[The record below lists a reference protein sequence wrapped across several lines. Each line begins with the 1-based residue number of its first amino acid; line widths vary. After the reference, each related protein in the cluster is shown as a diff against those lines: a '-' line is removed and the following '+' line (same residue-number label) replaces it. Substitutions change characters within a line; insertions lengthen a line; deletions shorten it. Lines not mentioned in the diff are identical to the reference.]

1 MVISQLLVE
10 ENMTQ
15 LLKNWLTQGPF
26 AQQLISF
33 NHHDLVTGALFTNQV
48 AYFYEQL
55 LAAPEKKWLLASDA
69 SDLFAVGL
77 CAALLAGKE
86 IILPANTQTGTLSE
100 LTHEFDG
107 ILSDKPLCESHAFI
121 LLKKELSLPNK
132 PWPTSATIGELVLFT
147 SGSSGEAKAIRK
159 TLTQLDI
166 EVSVL
171 EHTFAEHL
179 PHCSVISTVSHQ
191 HIYGLLFK
199 ILWPLAASRPFLSEQ
214 IEYPETLSYYTAL
227 LPNLC
232 LISSPA
238 QLSRLP
244 KALEHEKQLHSP
256 SLVFSSGGPLSFTAA
271 TGINQ
276 CYGHLPIEIFG
287 STETGGIAYRRQHE
301 ADEPWQVFDR
311 ILIDQDLTDGALLL
325 KSPYLADDE
334 WLRCEDKIEPTE
346 NGQFRLKGRLDRIV
360 KIEEKRLSLAQME
373 TLMCSHAYVEQTALV
388 IVPQFKSQLGAVITL
403 SELGRKVLQEQGK
416 LSINNA
422 LKAHLLTQFERVTL
436 PRRWRYPDILP
447 LNTQGKHVTTELV
460 ELFNHD

>member
-1 MVISQLLVE
+1 
-10 ENMTQ
+10 
-15 LLKNWLTQGPF
+15 
-26 AQQLISF
+26 
-33 NHHDLVTGALFTNQV
+33 
-48 AYFYEQL
+48 
-55 LAAPEKKWLLASDA
+55 
-69 SDLFAVGL
+69 
-77 CAALLAGKE
+77 
-86 IILPANTQTGTLSE
+86 
-100 LTHEFDG
+100 
-107 ILSDKPLCESHAFI
+107 
-121 LLKKELSLPNK
+121 KELSLPSK
-132 PWPTSATIGELVLFT
+132 PWPASEAIGELVLFT
-147 SGSSGEAKAIRK
+147 SGSSGEPKAIRK
-159 TLTQLDI
+159 TLQQLDV

-179 PHCSVISTVSHQ
+179 PHCSVVSTVSHQ

-244 KALEHEKQLHSP
+244 KALEHERQLRSP
-256 SLVFSSGGPLSFTAA
+256 SLVFSSGGPLSFAA
-271 TGINQ
+271 AQGISQ

-311 ILIDQDLTDGALLL
+311 ISIDQDPSDGALLL

-334 WLRCEDKIEPTE
+334 WLRCEDKIEQTE

-373 TLMCSHAYVEQTALV
+373 TLLCSHAYVEQAALV
-388 IVPQFKSQLGAVITL
+388 VLPQFKSQLGAVVTL
-403 SELGRKVLQEQGK
+403 SALGRSVHQEQGK

-447 LNTQGKHVTTELV
+447 LNTQGKRVTAQLV
-460 ELFNHD
+460 ELFDHD

>member
-1 MVISQLLVE
+1 
-10 ENMTQ
+10 MTQ

-33 NHHDLVTGALFTNQV
+33 NHHDIVTGALFTNQV

-55 LAAPEKKWLLASDA
+55 LAAPEKKWLLASDT

-86 IILPANTQTGTLSE
+86 IILPPNTQTGTLSE
-100 LTHEFDG
+100 LTHQFDG
-107 ILSDKPLCESHAFI
+107 ILSDKPLCECQAFV

-132 PWPTSATIGELVLFT
+132 PWPASEAIGELVLFT
-147 SGSSGEAKAIRK
+147 SGSSGEPKAIRK
-159 TLTQLDI
+159 TLEQLDV

-179 PHCSVISTVSHQ
+179 PHCSVVSTVSHQ

-244 KALEHEKQLHSP
+244 KALEHERQLRSP
-256 SLVFSSGGPLSFTAA
+256 SLVFSSGGPLSFVAA
-271 TGINQ
+271 KGVNQ

-311 ILIDQDLTDGALLL
+311 ISIDQDPSDGALLL

-373 TLMCSHAYVEQTALV
+373 TLMCSHAYVEQAALV
-388 IVPQFKSQLGAVITL
+388 VLPQFKSQLGAVVTL
-403 SELGRKVLQEQGK
+403 SELGKNVLQEQGK

-447 LNTQGKHVTTELV
+447 LNTQGKRVTAQLV
-460 ELFNHD
+460 ELFDHD

>member
-1 MVISQLLVE
+1 
-10 ENMTQ
+10 MTQ

-86 IILPANTQTGTLSE
+86 IILPANIQKGTLSE

-132 PWPTSATIGELVLFT
+132 PWPASEAMGDLVLFT
-147 SGSSGEAKAIRK
+147 SGSSGEPKAIRK

-244 KALEHEKQLHSP
+244 KALEHERQLRSP
-256 SLVFSSGGPLSFTAA
+256 SLVFSSGGPLSFNAA

-311 ILIDQDLTDGALLL
+311 ISIDQDLTDGALLL

-388 IVPQFKSQLGAVITL
+388 ILPQFKSQLGAVITL

-422 LKAHLLTQFERVTL
+422 LKAHLLAQFERVTL

-447 LNTQGKHVTTELV
+447 LSTQGKRVTTELV

>member
-1 MVISQLLVE
+1 
-10 ENMTQ
+10 MTQ

-86 IILPANTQTGTLSE
+86 IILPANIQKGTLSE

-132 PWPTSATIGELVLFT
+132 PWPASEAMGDLVLFT
-147 SGSSGEAKAIRK
+147 SGSSGEPKAIRK

-244 KALEHEKQLHSP
+244 KALEHERQLRSP
-256 SLVFSSGGPLSFTAA
+256 SLVFSSGGPLSFNAA

-388 IVPQFKSQLGAVITL
+388 ILPQFKSQLGAVVTL
-403 SELGRKVLQEQGK
+403 SELGKKVLQEQGK

-422 LKAHLLTQFERVTL
+422 LKAHLLAQFERVTL

-447 LNTQGKHVTTELV
+447 LSTQGKRVTTELV

>member
-1 MVISQLLVE
+1 M
-10 ENMTQ
+10 
-15 LLKNWLTQGPF
+15 
-26 AQQLISF
+26 
-33 NHHDLVTGALFTNQV
+33 
-48 AYFYEQL
+48 
-55 LAAPEKKWLLASDA
+55 
-69 SDLFAVGL
+69 
-77 CAALLAGKE
+77 
-86 IILPANTQTGTLSE
+86 
-100 LTHEFDG
+100 
-107 ILSDKPLCESHAFI
+107 
-121 LLKKELSLPNK
+121 
-132 PWPTSATIGELVLFT
+132 LFT
-147 SGSSGEAKAIRK
+147 SGSSGEPKAIRK
-159 TLTQLDI
+159 TLEQLDV

-179 PHCSVISTVSHQ
+179 PHCSVVSTVSHQ

-244 KALEHEKQLHSP
+244 KALEHERQLRSP
-256 SLVFSSGGPLSFTAA
+256 SLVLALAASLSFVAA
-271 TGINQ
+271 KGVNQ

-311 ILIDQDLTDGALLL
+311 ISIDQDPSDGALLL
-325 KSPYLADDE
+325 KSPYLADNE

-373 TLMCSHAYVEQTALV
+373 TLMCSHAYVEQAALV
-388 IVPQFKSQLGAVITL
+388 VLPQFKSQLGAVVTL
-403 SELGRKVLQEQGK
+403 SELGKNVLQEQGK

-447 LNTQGKHVTTELV
+447 LNTQGKRVTTQLV
-460 ELFNHD
+460 ELFDHD

>member
-1 MVISQLLVE
+1 
-10 ENMTQ
+10 MTQ

-86 IILPANTQTGTLSE
+86 IILPANIQTGTLSE

-132 PWPTSATIGELVLFT
+132 PWPASEAMGDLVLFT
-147 SGSSGEAKAIRK
+147 SGSSGEPKAIRK

-244 KALEHEKQLHSP
+244 KALEHERQLRSP
-256 SLVFSSGGPLSFTAA
+256 SLVFSSGGPLSFNAA

-301 ADEPWQVFDR
+301 ADEPWQVFDK

-388 IVPQFKSQLGAVITL
+388 ILPQFKSQLGAVITL

-422 LKAHLLTQFERVTL
+422 LKAHLLAQFERVTL

-447 LNTQGKHVTTELV
+447 LSTQGKRVTTELV

>member
-1 MVISQLLVE
+1 
-10 ENMTQ
+10 MTQ

-311 ILIDQDLTDGALLL
+311 ILIDQDFTDGALLL

-447 LNTQGKHVTTELV
+447 LNTQGKRVTTELV

>member
-1 MVISQLLVE
+1 
-10 ENMTQ
+10 MTQ

-86 IILPANTQTGTLSE
+86 IILPANIQKGTLSE

-132 PWPTSATIGELVLFT
+132 PWPASEAMGDLVLFT
-147 SGSSGEAKAIRK
+147 SGSSGEPKAIRK

-244 KALEHEKQLHSP
+244 KALEHERQLRSP
-256 SLVFSSGGPLSFTAA
+256 SLVFSSGGPLSFNAA

-311 ILIDQDLTDGALLL
+311 ISIDQDLTDGALLL

-388 IVPQFKSQLGAVITL
+388 ILPQFKSQLGAVVTL
-403 SELGRKVLQEQGK
+403 SELGKKVLQEQGK

-422 LKAHLLTQFERVTL
+422 LKAHLLAQFERVTL

-447 LNTQGKHVTTELV
+447 LSTQGKRVTTELV

>member
-1 MVISQLLVE
+1 
-10 ENMTQ
+10 MTQ

-86 IILPANTQTGTLSE
+86 IILPANIQTGTLSE

-132 PWPTSATIGELVLFT
+132 PWPASEAMGDLVLFT
-147 SGSSGEAKAIRK
+147 SGSSGEPKAIRK

-244 KALEHEKQLHSP
+244 KALEHERQLRSP
-256 SLVFSSGGPLSFTAA
+256 SLVFSSGGPLSFAAA

-301 ADEPWQVFDR
+301 ADEPWQVFDK

-388 IVPQFKSQLGAVITL
+388 ILPQFKSQLGAVITL

-422 LKAHLLTQFERVTL
+422 LKAHLLAQFERVTL

-447 LNTQGKHVTTELV
+447 LSTQGKRVTTELV

>member
-1 MVISQLLVE
+1 
-10 ENMTQ
+10 MTQ

-86 IILPANTQTGTLSE
+86 IILPANIQTGTLSE

-132 PWPTSATIGELVLFT
+132 PWPASEAMGDLVLFT
-147 SGSSGEAKAIRK
+147 SGSSGEPKAIRK

-244 KALEHEKQLHSP
+244 KALEHERQLRSP
-256 SLVFSSGGPLSFTAA
+256 SLVFSSGGPLSFAAA

-388 IVPQFKSQLGAVITL
+388 ILPQFKSQLGAVITL

-422 LKAHLLTQFERVTL
+422 LKAHLLAQFERVTL

-447 LNTQGKHVTTELV
+447 LSTQGKRVTTELV

>member
-1 MVISQLLVE
+1 
-10 ENMTQ
+10 MTQ

-447 LNTQGKHVTTELV
+447 LNTQGKRVTTELV

>member
-1 MVISQLLVE
+1 
-10 ENMTQ
+10 MTQ
-15 LLKNWLTQGPF
+15 LLKKWLTQGPF

-86 IILPANTQTGTLSE
+86 IILPANIQTGTLSE

-132 PWPTSATIGELVLFT
+132 PWPASEAMGDLVLFT
-147 SGSSGEAKAIRK
+147 SGSSGEPKAIRK

-244 KALEHEKQLHSP
+244 KALEHERQLRSP
-256 SLVFSSGGPLSFTAA
+256 SLVFSSGGPLSFAAA

-388 IVPQFKSQLGAVITL
+388 ILPQFKSQLGAVITL

-422 LKAHLLTQFERVTL
+422 LKAHLLAQFERVTL

-447 LNTQGKHVTTELV
+447 LSTQGKRVTTELV

>member
-1 MVISQLLVE
+1 
-10 ENMTQ
+10 MTQ

-86 IILPANTQTGTLSE
+86 IILPANIQTGTLSE

-132 PWPTSATIGELVLFT
+132 PWPASEAMGDLVLFT
-147 SGSSGEAKAIRK
+147 SGSSGEPKAIRK

-244 KALEHEKQLHSP
+244 KALEHERQLRSP
-256 SLVFSSGGPLSFTAA
+256 SLVFSSGGPLSFAAA

-311 ILIDQDLTDGALLL
+311 ISIDQDLTDGALLL

-388 IVPQFKSQLGAVITL
+388 ILPQFKSQLGAVITL

-422 LKAHLLTQFERVTL
+422 LKAHLLAQFERVTL

-447 LNTQGKHVTTELV
+447 LSTQGKRVTTELV